1 MSEYI
6 IKDAYNVFAAEGVK
20 LVYDFGRILDH
31 ISKPKVSNNA
41 GTIFEALTMFEHY
54 FETNESFDHYTHGI
68 GPGIVGLVIHA
79 FMEFLGELVNQKLDH
94 SVTGP
99 KRGTPLSVYVNKLHE
114 IVTTVVTEEA
124 EETTGRLAKK
134 IEEKKNEEVPPSKS
148 RSRGPRTK
156 HTKRKHQDDNVD
168 EIEDEIISL
177 GSGSDDENQFSTL
190 LNVHGQEIHPPSR
203 KRQQSRFAHK
213 GHASINRKLDS
224 LRDIMQE
231 QQNKIAH
238 LKKDN
243 DAAKAKLKMF
253 AKSADSKTSKSK
265 SKPTNSGSDS
275 DIQEV
280 IEKPD
285 STQPKVVDYNSDS
298 GSEDLASAQLTK
310 QKKNR
315 KTRARIDSS
324 STEQQTE
331 KCDAETEEEVDPLAD
346 LRQKKADLEEKC
358 TEMERKL
365 MEERMDNK
373 FREYQDEIRDE
384 INKFRHALMGAFGRN
399 LAVDPKVVEAR
410 DALSR
415 ACCTAQFMGYTRRV
429 GTDFVDRV
437 EKSLLCGQVPER
449 QMKCLKID
457 NSEDDPILGYTVDI
471 VYEISMPVI
480 MKAEVTDDQD
490 DDLVLLGVSPGVP
503 VKLSMDVK
511 VKKEKIGDEDTD
523 VPTQN
528 TASSGTKSQSSLIS
542 PVFGKKAPPTQETP
556 AKKNDS
562 DDNDDAPI
570 DVVNVTQG
578 SKRTA
583 EATPEKDKP
592 AAGKKRKNNPPVVTT
607 VHRALRSRII
617 KQ

>member
-1 MSEYI
+1 M
-6 IKDAYNVFAAEGVK
+6 
-20 LVYDFGRILDH
+20 YDFGRILDH
-31 ISKPKVSNNA
+31 ISKPKVSDNA

-94 SVTGP
+94 NVTGP
-99 KRGTPLSVYVNKLHE
+99 KKGTPLSVYVNKLHE

-124 EETTGRLAKK
+124 EETTGRLGKK
-134 IEEKKNEEVPPSKS
+134 LEEKKNEDVPPSKS

-156 HTKRKHQDDNVD
+156 HTRRKHQDDNRDLD

-177 GSGSDDENQFSTL
+177 ASGSDDDNQFTTL

-213 GHASINRKLDS
+213 GQADINRKLDS

-231 QQNKIAH
+231 QQNKIAR

-243 DAAKAKLKMF
+243 DAAKQKLKMF
-253 AKSADSKTSKSK
+253 GKSADSKTSKSK

-280 IEKPD
+280 TEKPD
-285 STQPKVVDYNSDS
+285 STQPKLVDYQTDS
-298 GSEDLASAQLTK
+298 GSEDIASAQVTK
-310 QKKNR
+310 HKKKR

-331 KCDAETEEEVDPLAD
+331 KRDAETEEEADPLTD
-346 LRQKKADLEEKC
+346 LRQRKADLEEKC

-365 MEERMDNK
+365 MEQQMDNR
-373 FREYQDEIRDE
+373 FRDYQDELRDE
-384 INKFRHALMGAFGRN
+384 INKFRNALMGAFGKN
-399 LAVDPKVVEAR
+399 LSVEPKVVEAR
-410 DALSR
+410 DALR
-415 ACCTAQFMGYTRRV
+415 RLCCTVQFMGYTRRV
-429 GTDFVDRV
+429 GTDFVDRI

-457 NSEDDPILGYTVDI
+457 NSEDDPILGYTVDV

-480 MKAEVTDDQD
+480 VKAEVTDDQD

-523 VPTQN
+523 QPTQK
-528 TASSGTKSQSSLIS
+528 TASSGTESLIS
-542 PVFGKKAPPTQETP
+542 PVFGKKAPPTQVTQSP
-556 AKKNDS
+556 AKSNDS
-562 DDNDDAPI
+562 VDDDAPIDVDDDAPI
-570 DVVNVTQG
+570 DVVNITQA

-583 EATPEKDKP
+583 EETPEKEKP

-607 VHRALRSRII
+607 EQRILRSRTI
-617 KQ
+617 KH